1 MEWSG
6 RCRRRGGEKNR
17 DLSGEEDR
25 ETEGDRECLSSEQNV
40 VIYLVAA
47 KQIRRLP
54 VLWLSRW
61 GAVRFRRIC
70 SLSMQQTL
78 NAPAVFFLLSLPLL
92 SALTKHSQTFPLPFL
107 GSILTFLCVLY
118 VYPRMFSGPTQKQK
132 LICQFARFKLQL
144 KQTPWNVKRVS
155 VPCWW

>member
-1 MEWSG
+1 MQAEG
-6 RCRRRGGEKNR
+6 GGEKKNR

-78 NAPAVFFLLSLPLL
+78 NAPAVLFLLSLPLL
-92 SALTKHSQTFPLPFL
+92 SAFTKHSQTFSRHFF

-118 VYPRMFSGPTQKQK
+118 ISPCMFSGPTRKQR
-132 LICQFARFKLQL
+132 LICQSAPFKLQL
-144 KQTPWNVKRVS
+144 KQTPWNIKRVT